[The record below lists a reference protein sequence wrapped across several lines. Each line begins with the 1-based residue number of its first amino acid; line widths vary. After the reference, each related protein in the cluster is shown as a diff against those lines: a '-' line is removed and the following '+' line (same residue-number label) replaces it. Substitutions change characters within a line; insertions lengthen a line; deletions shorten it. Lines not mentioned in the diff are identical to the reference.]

1 MRLLIG
7 LTILVTLALL
17 ASSQR
22 FYRWRRTRLGA
33 ALTTGGWLMVAIG
46 FAVGPFGA
54 RFVLPEQ
61 LLEVEP
67 LILFCLGWI
76 GLMIGMQAHRSLP
89 RLVPGSVFRLAGI
102 DLALSVIVL
111 SATSLGILAAF
122 EVSMMAALP
131 VALLLG
137 VFGAGWSAEV
147 RSLQRRIH
155 DADHVMPVIRAG
167 AGISSLAAVA
177 VYGLL
182 FKSFSLDAIDGVT
195 WSAPN
200 MALGV
205 TISIGVGLT
214 MGLMGQWL
222 MGLAGRSEGE
232 FLVVLLGLVTL
243 TAGAAAT
250 LGYSPLLVAALGGA
264 VIVNLTGKALR
275 RFQRVIIEAEQPV
288 GMALMLV
295 AGVLADPR
303 LSPAAVSL
311 MLALVIVR
319 GIVKLIDQRLIRR
332 AMKLD
337 HDPPA
342 LVGLIRQNPLAIAMA
357 VGYAIA
363 PLGRWDQTP
372 LGGGQ
377 VVMIVILMGVLSEA
391 FAFLRHGSHE
401 QPEGATP

>member
-1 MRLLIG
+1 MG
-7 LTILVTLALL
+7 LGLAI
-17 ASSQR
+17 S
-22 FYRWRRTRLGA
+22 
-33 ALTTGGWLMVAIG
+33 
-46 FAVGPFGA
+46 VG
-54 RFVLPEQ
+54 L
-61 LLEVEP
+61 
-67 LILFCLGWI
+67 
-76 GLMIGMQAHRSLP
+76 
-89 RLVPGSVFRLAGI
+89 
-102 DLALSVIVL
+102 
-111 SATSLGILAAF
+111 
-122 EVSMMAALP
+122 
-131 VALLLG
+131 
-137 VFGAGWSAEV
+137 
-147 RSLQRRIH
+147 
-155 DADHVMPVIRAG
+155 
-167 AGISSLAAVA
+167 
-177 VYGLL
+177 
-182 FKSFSLDAIDGVT
+182 
-195 WSAPN
+195 
-200 MALGV
+200 
-205 TISIGVGLT
+205 GLT

-288 GMALMLV
+288 AMALMLV

-303 LSPAAVSL
+303 LTPAALSL
-311 MLALVIVR
+311 MLALAIMR
-319 GIVKLIDQRLIRR
+319 GIVKLIDLRLIRR

-363 PLGRWDQTP
+363 PLGRSEATP

-377 VVMIVILMGVLSEA
+377 VVMIVILIGVMSEA

>member
-54 RFVLPEQ
+54 NFVLPEQ

-76 GLMIGMQAHRSLP
+76 GLMVGLQAHRTLP
-89 RLVPGSVFRLAGI
+89 RAVPGSVFALTGI
-102 DLALSVIVL
+102 DMLLSVLVL
-111 SATSLGILAAF
+111 SVTTLAILAAF
-122 EVSMMAALP
+122 DVAIMSALP
-131 VALLLG
+131 VALLMG

-147 RSLQRRIH
+147 RSLQRRVH
-155 DADHVMPVIRAG
+155 DADHVMPVIRAA

-182 FKSFSLDAIDGVT
+182 FKSFRIDMIDGIT
-195 WSAPN
+195 WSAWD
-200 MALGV
+200 MTLGV
-205 TISIGVGLT
+205 MISLGVGMT
-214 MGLMGQWL
+214 MGLMGKWL
-222 MGLAGRSEGE
+222 MSLAGRSEGE

-250 LGYSPLLVAALGGA
+250 LGYSPLLVAALAGA
-264 VIVNLTGKALR
+264 IIVNFTGKPLQ

-288 GMALMLV
+288 AMALMLV

-303 LSPAAVSL
+303 LSPQAVSL
-311 MLALVIVR
+311 MLALVIMR
-319 GIVKLIDQRLIRR
+319 GIVKLIDQRIIRR
-332 AMKLD
+332 QMKIQ
-337 HDPPA
+337 HNPPA

-363 PLGRWDQTP
+363 PLGRSEATP
-372 LGGGQ
+372 LSGGQ
-377 VVMIVILMGVLSEA
+377 VVMIVVLIGVMAEA
-391 FAFLRHGSHE
+391 FAFLQHGSHE
-401 QPEGATP
+401 QPEDTTP